1 MYNQYDLSQIYGVP
15 ITNPQ
20 PILPDGTLQNT
31 LTDSIPDLQE
41 IASANQNLRQ
51 TPQSVIN
58 VPQILGTPSTA
69 QNSYQG
75 NGQSGLTGLRP
86 APERQNTIP
95 IYQDVVQSGT
105 ITTPAGGIGAE
116 QNDSIEYLNGLIR
129 TQIGR
134 RASIDFLLG
143 TTGMVTKDGYI
154 LGVGSNY
161 ILINEVDTDDITACD
176 FYNIKF
182 IKFFY

>member
-1 MYNQYDLSQIYGVP
+1 MYNQYDLSKIYGFP
-15 ITNPQ
+15 ESSTQ
-20 PILPDGTLQNT
+20 MLPGGTLQNT
-31 LTDSIPDLQE
+31 LTDRIPSIQE
-41 IASANQNLRQ
+41 IAQYNTAQQ
-51 TPQSVIN
+51 QMPQSVIN
-58 VPQILGTPSTA
+58 VPQILGGNALQGTESGGVTA
-69 QNSYQG
+69 
-75 NGQSGLTGLRP
+75 LRP
-86 APERQNTIP
+86 APERLDTIP
-95 IYQDVVQSGT
+95 VTQDVIQGT

-116 QNDSIEYLNGLIR
+116 ANDSIEYLNGLIR

-143 TTGMVTKDGYI
+143 TSGMVTKDGYI